1 MKKISAIA
9 IAILSFAQISNAQIN
24 LNKLGKAVKDKVENV
39 KTNGTGAA
47 LSNDEIGKGLK
58 EALNEGVGKGVASLS
73 ATDGYFKSALYK
85 ILIPEDMKNIISKVK
100 MVPGFSN
107 IETQIM
113 EKMNRGAEKAAVKAK
128 PIFISAITSMSFSDV
143 MNILMGEKN
152 AATNYL
158 NTNTNQALYNEF
170 KPVIGN
176 SLSEVGA
183 TKYWSDIVT
192 AYNKIPMVKKANPD
206 LNDYVTKE
214 ALKGMFGMIAE
225 KELDIR
231 KNPMSR
237 GSDLLKKVFAKQD
250 GK

>member
-24 LNKLGKAVKDKVENV
+24 LNKLGKSVKDKVESV
-39 KTNGTGAA
+39 KTNGAGAA

-100 MVPGFSN
+100 MVPGFAN

-158 NTNTNQALYNEF
+158 NTNTNQSLYNEF

-183 TKYWSDIVT
+183 TKYWTEIVT

-250 GK
+250 K